1 MVFQFLKNTF
11 RKLLIYQ
18 FVFFSILIRYQDL
31 PLYANEFKDKINTNL
46 SFFDFNNPH
55 LQDLLAD
62 PESFLKY
69 FLIAEVFFAL
79 LAFLGS
85 KAASFVTASL
95 TSLITFL
102 YFNPLIQENRIKGLY
117 EIRTEFL
124 LSIGVILAIFLDSFS
139 SSSAQEEANVE
150 TVEVEAEEQLQH
162 QKKPV
167 NKKQKKK

>member
-1 MVFQFLKNTF
+1 MVFQFLKNTL

-18 FVFFSILIRYQDL
+18 FVFFSILIRYHNL

-46 SFFDFNNPH
+46 SFFDFNSPY

-69 FLIAEVFFAL
+69 FLIVELFF
-79 LAFLGS
+79 AFLGFLGY
-85 KAASFVTASL
+85 KAASFFTGLL

-102 YFNPLIQENRIKGLY
+102 YYNPLIQENRIKGLY
-117 EIRTEFL
+117 EIRAEFL
-124 LSIGVILAIFLDSFS
+124 LNIGVILAIFLDTFS
-139 SSSAQEEANVE
+139 VNVQDELVVESA
-150 TVEVEAEEQLQH
+150 EVVAEEEQQ